1 MLNQELNDLC
11 ASILD
16 DIGIKISNERK
27 SILEA
32 IALQIDRDVRDGN
45 GVKLVYLCTHNSRRS
60 HFSQVWGCVASVLF
74 GYEEIETY
82 SGGTVATACH
92 PNTIKALSQLGF
104 KITCNDA
111 EAENPHY
118 KVYYS
123 AQNFIDCYS
132 KANTDNILPQ
142 SDFIAIMTCSDSD
155 DNCPLV
161 PGAKK
166 RFSTTYDDPKEFD
179 DAANPVE
186 HYKERSLQIAHEALY
201 TFQYLSKLS
210 AKK

>member
-16 DIGIKISNERK
+16 NIGIKISKERK

-32 IALQIDRDVRDGN
+32 IAAQIDRDIRNGY
-45 GVKLVYLCTHNSRRS
+45 GVKFICARILRRS
-60 HFSQVWGCVASVLF
+60 HFSQVWDVSLQYF
-74 GYEEIETY
+74 LNEEIETIWRNR
-82 SGGTVATACH
+82 CH
-92 PNTIKALSQLGF
+92 GMSSKYIKALRQLGF
-104 KITCNDA
+104 KITCADL
-111 EAENPHY
+111 EADNPHY

-123 AQNFIDCYS
+123 TDNFIDCYS
-132 KANTDNILPQ
+132 KAYTDSVLPQ
-142 SDFIAIMTCSDSD
+142 KDFIAIMTCSDSD

-179 DAANPVE
+179 ESVNPVE

-201 TFQYLSKLS
+201 TFQSLSNLS
-210 AKK
+210 AKN

>member
-16 DIGIKISNERK
+16 DIGIKISKERK

-32 IALQIDRDVRDGN
+32 IAAQIYRDICDVN

-74 GYEEIETY
+74 GYKEIETY

-92 PNTIKALSQLGF
+92 PNTIEALRQLGF
-104 KITCNDA
+104 KITCADL
-111 EAENPHY
+111 EADNPHY

-123 AQNFIDCYS
+123 TDNFIDCYS
-132 KANTDNILPQ
+132 KANTESVLPQ
-142 SDFIAIMTCSDSD
+142 KDFIAIMTCSDSD

-179 DAANPVE
+179 ESANPVE
-186 HYKERSLQIAHEALY
+186 HYKKRSLQIAHEALY

-210 AKK
+210 AKN

>member
-1 MLNQELNDLC
+1 M
-11 ASILD
+11 
-16 DIGIKISNERK
+16 
-27 SILEA
+27 
-32 IALQIDRDVRDGN
+32 
-45 GVKLVYLCTHNSRRS
+45 VYLCTHNSRRS

-74 GYEEIETY
+74 GYKEIETY

-92 PNTIKALSQLGF
+92 PNTIEALRQLGF
-104 KITCNDA
+104 QITCADLDA
-111 EAENPHY
+111 DNPHY

-123 AQNFIDCYS
+123 TDNFIDCYS
-132 KANTDNILPQ
+132 KANTESVLPQ
-142 SDFIAIMTCSDSD
+142 KDFIAIMTCSDSD

-179 DAANPVE
+179 ESANPVD

-210 AKK
+210 AKN

>member
-16 DIGIKISNERK
+16 DIGIKISKERK

-32 IALQIDRDVRDGN
+32 IAAQIYRDICDANR
-45 GVKLVYLCTHNSRRS
+45 VKLVYLCTHNSRRS

-74 GYEEIETY
+74 GYKEIETY

-92 PNTIKALSQLGF
+92 PNTIEALRQLGF
-104 KITCNDA
+104 KITCADL
-111 EAENPHY
+111 EADNPHY

-123 AQNFIDCYS
+123 TDNFIDCYS
-132 KANTDNILPQ
+132 KANTESVLPQ
-142 SDFIAIMTCSDSD
+142 KDFIAIMTCSDSD

-179 DAANPVE
+179 ESANPVE

-210 AKK
+210 AKN

>member
-1 MLNQELNDLC
+1 MLNQELNHLC
-11 ASILD
+11 ESILK
-16 DIGIKISNERK
+16 DIGTKISDERK
-27 SILEA
+27 LILED
-32 IALQIDRDVRDGN
+32 IATHLIRDIQNNRLI
-45 GVKLVYLCTHNSRRS
+45 KLVYLCTQNSRRS
-60 HFSQVWGCVASVLF
+60 HFSQVWGRVASVFF

-92 PNTIKALSQLGF
+92 PNTIEALRQLGF
-104 KITCNDA
+104 KIICNDI

-118 KVYYS
+118 KVHYS
-123 AQNFIDCYS
+123 SNHFIDCYS
-132 KANTDNILPQ
+132 KANTDDVLPQ
-142 SDFIAIMTCSDSD
+142 REFIAIMTCADSD

-179 DAANPVE
+179 DSANAVDY
-186 HYKERSLQIAHEALY
+186 YKERSLQIAHEALY

>member
-27 SILEA
+27 LILED
-32 IALQIDRDVRDGN
+32 IATHLNRDIQNGN
-45 GVKLVYLCTHNSRRS
+45 VIKLVYLCTHNSRRS
-60 HFSQVWGCVASVLF
+60 HFSQVWGRVASVLF

-92 PNTIKALSQLGF
+92 PNTIEALRQLGF
-104 KITCNDA
+104 KITCNDI
-111 EAENPHY
+111 EVENPHY
-118 KVYYS
+118 KVHYS
-123 AQNFIDCYS
+123 SHNFIDCYS
-132 KANTDNILPQ
+132 KANTDEVLPQ
-142 SDFIAIMTCSDSD
+142 REFIAIMTCADSD

-179 DAANPVE
+179 AAQNPIS